1 MNKKL
6 KTLVLAGVIIVVA
19 VGATHVSCYITNTIK
34 ENQAQEAQKELTKEE
49 KLQMLT
55 LELVDMYHDDR
66 SYISASEN
74 TYGLNIVK
82 FNIVDNDINVMPGYD
97 KSIQNK
103 MDSKLNELRKG
114 LSYLYFNHGGGLKPK
129 IYINLYD
136 TNGLLVDTVNGIYNE
151 YTDDK
156 DKVDLK
162 WLSEFK
168 LDLYNK

>member
-6 KTLVLAGVIIVVA
+6 KALVLAGVIIVVA
-19 VGATHVSCYITNTIK
+19 VGATHTSYYIANVLR
-34 ENQAQEAQKELTKEE
+34 ENQAQEAQKELTQEE

-55 LELVDMYHDDR
+55 MELMDMYHDDR

-82 FNIVDNDINVMPGYD
+82 FNIVSNDISVFKGYEESVSEKID
-97 KSIQNK
+97 A
-103 MDSKLNELRKG
+103 KLNELRKG
-114 LSYLYFNHGGGLKPK
+114 LSYLYFNQGGMLKPK

-136 TNGLLVDTVNGIYNE
+136 TNGKLVDTVNGIYNE
-151 YTDDK
+151 YTDDE

-168 LDLYNK
+168 LDLY

>member
-6 KTLVLAGVIIVVA
+6 KALVLAGVIIVVA
-19 VGATHVSCYITNTIK
+19 VGATHTSYYIANVLR
-34 ENQAQEAQKELTKEE
+34 ENQAQEAQKELTQEE
-49 KLQMLT
+49 KLQMFT
-55 LELVDMYHDDR
+55 MELMDMYHDDR

-82 FNIVDNDINVMPGYD
+82 FNIVSNDISVFKGYEESVSEKID
-97 KSIQNK
+97 T
-103 MDSKLNELRKG
+103 KLNELRKG
-114 LSYLYFNHGGGLKPK
+114 LSYLYFNQGGMLKPK

-136 TNGLLVDTVNGIYNE
+136 TNGKLVDTVNGIYNE

-168 LDLYNK
+168 LDLYN